1 MQVPLTLVLDHLRS
15 SFNVG
20 SIFRTAECLGVS
32 RVVLCGYT
40 ATPDEPQAQQPIL
53 QQSSLCLT
61 CTCIPSL
68 IPSLSLI
75 LSLSLSLSL
84 SFSLSLSLSLS
95 LARCSRPQW
104 ERMPTSGGS
113 GLRQPRLRCRRCEHR
128 GLTSSASRRRVP

>member
-68 IPSLSLI
+68 IPSLSLSLVLI
-75 LSLSLSLSL
+75 LSLSLC
-84 SFSLSLSLSLS
+84 LSLSLS

>member
-20 SIFRTAECLGVS
+20 SIFRTAECLGLS

-61 CTCIPSL
+61 CTCILSL
-68 IPSLSLI
+68 IPSLSLSLVLI
-75 LSLSLSLSL
+75 LSLSLC
-84 SFSLSLSLSLS
+84 LSLSLS